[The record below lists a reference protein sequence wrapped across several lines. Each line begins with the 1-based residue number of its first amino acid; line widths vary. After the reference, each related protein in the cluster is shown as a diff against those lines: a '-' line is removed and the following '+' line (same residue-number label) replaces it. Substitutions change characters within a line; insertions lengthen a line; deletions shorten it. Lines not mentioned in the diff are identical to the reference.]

1 MEDDRL
7 DQLRQLGYIVN
18 SVDKHKEYFEDILEM
33 IPFSILDNRPANEVH
48 YENEDRMVKIK
59 NGLFNVGSLQV
70 ELIEVLDGKC
80 YQGDWLKENGPG
92 IHHLAFFT
100 DNLENQIKKFEEL
113 GIEVIQTGSIL
124 GGIKFAYAKALEQL
138 GCDIEIVELK
148 KRKKK
153 KK

>member
-18 SVDKHKEYFEDILEM
+18 SVDKHKEHFEEILEM
-33 IPFSILDNRPANEVH
+33 KPFSILDNRPANEVH

-70 ELIEVLDGKC
+70 ELIEVLEGKC

-100 DNLENQIKKFEEL
+100 DNLDNQIKKFEEL
-113 GIEVIQTGSIL
+113 GIEVIQTGNIM
-124 GGIKFAYAKALEQL
+124 GGIKFAYAKALDTL
-138 GCDIEIVELK
+138 GVDIEIVELK